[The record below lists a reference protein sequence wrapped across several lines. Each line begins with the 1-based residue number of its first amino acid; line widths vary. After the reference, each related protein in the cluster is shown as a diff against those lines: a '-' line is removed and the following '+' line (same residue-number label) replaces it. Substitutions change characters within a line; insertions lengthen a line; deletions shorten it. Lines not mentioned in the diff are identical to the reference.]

1 MTGVKVYEE
10 CLHATSTHHA
20 PWYVVP
26 ADDKENARLI
36 VSRIVIDA
44 FDNLKM
50 AYPKTT
56 TKRRR
61 ELKAIGKALAK

>member
-1 MTGVKVYEE
+1 V
-10 CLHATSTHHA
+10 TSYRRTRVCWRA
-20 PWYVVP
+20 IRSSWYVVP

-44 FDNLKM
+44 FDELKM

-56 TKRRR
+56 GKRQR
-61 ELKAIGKALAK
+61 ELKSIRKQLA